1 MVVQATFEEL
11 RIAYDDAFERLR
23 SEVRLLNAFDAQR
36 DPRLLDDRMQRVRD
50 AELLYRQM
58 RDDLADF
65 IIERQ
70 PRALAAAHSCC

>member
-11 RIAYDDAFERLR
+11 RIAYDEAFGRLR

-36 DPRLLDDRMQRVRD
+36 DPRLLDDRMQRVHD

-65 IIERQ
+65 IIDHQ
-70 PRALAAAHSCC
+70 PKALAAGHSCR